1 MLTVIFI
8 SSSLILRIR
17 FGFSGLVNIQR
28 QLGDILRNPPGLGLY
43 QRCARAKRHLDR

>member
-1 MLTVIFI
+1 MPIAIFI

-28 QLGDILRNPPGLGLY
+28 QLGDVRRDPPRRGRMYAGRGLN
-43 QRCARAKRHLDR
+43 